1 MSEKDKGGLGG
12 RGKDSESLE
21 EDVEEGSRVHHPSI
35 ILDQDSI
42 LPLETKHG
50 VESLG
55 VKGRGE

>member
-1 MSEKDKGGLGG
+1 MPEKDKGWIGE

-21 EDVEEGSRVHHPSI
+21 EDVEEETRIYQPSI

-42 LPLETKHG
+42 LPLETKHP

-55 VKGRGE
+55 VKGRG